1 MGSLSEAATREEA
14 FSEERIE
21 QYAAHLAALL
31 ALRPRMRRAR
41 SLVPEIRRNSRTLFD
56 AYLSLVE
63 AIREKQP
70 VSPAAE
76 WFVDNFHII
85 ENQLRDIR
93 RDLPEGYYRGLPQL
107 LSGALEGYPRVY
119 AIASAIVSHT
129 DCRLDLATVQRFLIA
144 FQSVARLEI
153 SEIWALAI
161 TLRIVLIQELAPLA
175 SRIVA
180 ARESRRQADV
190 LADRILEYVSEPE
203 PEPKEVVRILERELG
218 EPKDFDRA
226 FVVQLIQRLRDQDPN
241 VWPAIEWLERQLAT
255 LSTSSERVTHLEHR
269 AQAAAQVTVGN
280 IISSMRMLS
289 IMDWREL
296 FENVSETNRI
306 LLGDPS
312 GAFPAMDFATR
323 DRYRHAVER
332 IAKRSK
338 LSESEVAEK
347 LVETSSRAPEGS
359 TARHVGYYLIDRG
372 KREFEE
378 LCGYRP
384 RGGERGLRLIRNYP
398 TFFYLGLVALSVS
411 VFLTFVLAYA
421 RELGASPAA
430 LVLFGFLSI
439 FPASELA
446 LSLLNHYV
454 HFFVPPSLPPRMETE
469 KGVPTSARTMIMIP
483 TLFTKESVVRELLER
498 LEVHWLANP
507 DPTFLLAL
515 LGDYADADSETM
527 PDDAALLGVAQAGID
542 DLNARYPAPDGPR
555 FHLFHRRR
563 QWNASEGRW
572 IGWERKRGKI
582 LEFNRLIRGAEDTS
596 YFHRTAEPALLA
608 KVAYV
613 ITLDSDTQL
622 PRDAARRLIGMILH
636 PLNQPRYDAKR
647 ERVTAGYGILQPRIS
662 ITASSAFASRFARVS
677 SGNIGLDPYTTA
689 VSDVYQDVFG
699 EGSFTG
705 KGLYVVDAFE
715 LALADRVP
723 ENAILSHD
731 LFEGSYARSA
741 LVTDVEFFDDYPA
754 DYDTFLKRLHRW
766 TRGDWQIMPW
776 LFPRAPV
783 AGGGKARNP
792 LSLLSRWKIFDN
804 LRRSLVA
811 PATLAWLLL
820 AWTVMPGDPTI
831 WTSAILLMF
840 LFPVYSTLATGNW
853 LRRGGITWKAH
864 IFGGLH
870 DTRIKLGQIFLTLA
884 YLPEHAWTQLDA
896 IVRVFYRLFVSR
908 RKLLE
913 WVSFAQVSSQERG
926 ELGPR
931 DFFAPGPIL
940 SVFFSGLIIALRH
953 EALPI
958 ALPFLIAWVANP
970 FLKVWL
976 RGRAPDRKRPLEERD
991 RREFRMYARSTWRF
1005 FESFVGE
1012 SGNWL
1017 APDNFQEDPAPVV
1030 AHRTSPTNIGL
1041 QLLSSASAYDLGY
1054 VGRRD
1059 FLERTEWTFATLA
1072 KLERMH
1078 GHFFNWYDTQSLAPL
1093 RPQYISTVDS
1103 GNIAAHLIAFKQFLL
1118 GFSREARPAARVREG
1133 LLDVLHSVREELALI
1148 IDADSGEK
1156 LSVEA
1161 ELVRVRAA
1169 AFDSAAESLEV
1180 CAALQRQLEELA
1192 SEITRRAEGAAAIA
1206 QEFEGIREWIAAA
1219 CGQVAQIMRDTV
1231 EGPPENEGER
1241 VAALVAQCDRLVDEM
1256 DFRFLYD
1263 EQRKLFSI
1271 GFNVTDHRRDNSY
1284 YDLLASEA
1292 RLTSFLAIAKGDVPQ
1307 EHWFRLGRQMAA
1319 LRRGRAL
1326 IAWTATMFEY
1336 LMPLLVMRRNPG
1348 SLLDQTYEAIVRR
1361 QIEYGNE
1368 KGVPWGVSESG
1379 YHARDL
1385 NMNYQYGP
1393 FGIPGL
1399 GLKRGLSEELV
1410 ISPYS
1415 TMLAALVDSRSA
1427 LENLRRLRQMG
1438 AYSCYGFYEA
1448 IDYTAERL
1456 PKGRTRVILRSYM
1469 AHHQGMSLV
1478 ALDNLL
1484 HGFAHQERFHA
1495 DPLIQATELLLQE
1508 KMPQAV
1514 PLVRPRAEEVRITGH
1529 LYTAVDGAPR
1539 AYSDVN
1545 LNRPRTQLLSNGNY
1559 CVMVTSSGSG
1569 FSRCGKFAITRW
1581 REDPTRDHWGSFL
1594 YIRNLKTGRIWSAA
1608 HQPIA
1613 TEPHFFEASL
1623 NEDKVEFTRKDGR
1636 TTTRTEV
1643 IVSPEDNVELRR
1655 VTLTNESS
1663 EERDFDVTSFME
1675 ILLAK
1680 PADDQAHPAFSNLFV
1695 QTEFVAEDGALL
1707 ATRRPR
1713 ASHESQLWA
1722 FHLVVSDGKS
1732 VGALEYETDRSKF
1745 VGRGRGPSNPAAA
1758 GARLSGS
1765 VGPVLDPIFALR
1777 KTVRLPA
1784 RSRVSVTFATGLANS
1799 RAEALNL
1806 IGKYRSMHAFARE
1819 AEFAWTQSRVQLRH
1833 LNVSTAKAHL
1843 YQKLGGRILYL
1854 DSALR
1859 PSSHALSRNARMQS
1873 NLWAYGISGDVPIVL
1888 VQIHD
1893 EKDMPM
1899 VRELLHA
1906 HEYLRLKGLAF
1917 DLVVLNER
1925 ATSYIQSL
1933 QEEILRQV
1941 RMSGSHAQL
1950 DKSGG
1955 VFARRSDLMPKEDV
1969 VLLRSSAR
1977 MVLNANLG
1985 PLEDLLKLRKATR
1998 ELPDEFVA
2006 PTTKRTLPAIE
2017 FSPPAL
2023 EFFNGLGGFASDTR
2037 EYVIV
2042 LNRGQWTPAPWVN
2055 VVANDRDFGFVVSES
2070 GGGYVWSVNSR
2081 ENRLT
2086 PWSNDPVS
2094 DPVGEAIYL
2103 RDDETGEFWS
2113 PTPLPIREP
2122 EPYVIRHGQG
2132 YTRFEHTSHA
2142 IEQSLDVFVALD
2154 AGVKFSRIRLRNLGT
2169 TARTISVFSY
2179 VEWVLGVYRSASAP
2193 FVIPELDAET
2203 GALIA
2208 RNPYNNEFASRVAFA
2223 DISEADRSY
2232 TCDRQEFIGRNRGP
2246 ANPAAL
2252 GRMSLSGSAGAG
2264 LDPCAAFHTS
2274 ITLEPGEE
2282 RFVVVTLGQ
2291 AESIEAARVL
2301 VRKYRE
2307 LAEVDAAYAAV
2318 GKFWEETLGTVT
2330 ISTPDRAM
2338 NALVNR
2344 WVLYQTL
2351 ACRIW
2356 ARTGFYQSGGA
2367 YGFRD
2372 QLQDV
2377 MALVYS
2383 RPEITRAQILRA
2395 AARQFKEGDVQHWWH
2410 PPTGR
2415 GVRTHFSDDLLW
2427 LPYVVSFYIRVT
2439 GDRAILEEDVPFI
2452 EAPILAPGQED
2463 SYTHPTVS
2471 KESATLREH
2480 CARALDRSLKV
2491 GAHGLPLMGSG
2502 DWNDGMNRVGHEGKG
2517 ESVWVAWFLHSTLEQ
2532 FLEVGEPDSD
2542 RVSAYRAH
2550 LAHLKTAIEENAW
2563 DGEWYRRAYF
2573 DDGSPL
2579 GSSLNEECKIDA
2591 IAQSWSVIS
2600 GAGNPER
2607 ARIAMKAAE
2616 ENLIDRKNRIIQLF
2630 TPPFNKTSLDPGYI
2644 KGYLPGVRENGGQ
2657 YTHAAIWTMIAF
2669 AELGEGEK
2677 AAELYAMLNPINHA
2691 STPANAARYKV
2702 EPYVVAA
2709 DIYGVS
2715 PHIGRGGWTW
2725 YTGSA
2730 SWMYRSAIE
2739 SILGF
2744 EVRGDR
2750 FRVRPRIPAEWPE
2763 FRIVYRYQSSRYAIT
2778 VTREATGREVPSGEW
2793 IPLVGDGKDHLVRIL
2808 LDPK

>member
-1 MGSLSEAATREEA
+1 VSEAFVWHEEA
-14 FSEERIE
+14 VGPERLE

-31 ALRPRMRRAR
+31 SLRPRMKRAR
-41 SLVPEIRRNSRTLFD
+41 SLVPEIRRNTRTLFD
-56 AYLSLVE
+56 AYIELVE
-63 AIREKQP
+63 AIREKHP

-107 LSGALEGYPRVY
+107 LSGTLEGYPRVY
-119 AIASAIVSHT
+119 AIASAIAAHT
-129 DCRLDLATVQRFLIA
+129 DCRLDLASIQRFLIA

-153 SEIWALAI
+153 SEIWALSI

-175 SRIVA
+175 SRIVE
-180 ARESRRQADV
+180 ARESRRRADS
-190 LADRILEYVSEPE
+190 LADRILSYVSSPDAE
-203 PEPKEVVRILERELG
+203 ERELIRMLTNELG
-218 EPKDFDRA
+218 SAKEFDRA
-226 FVVQLIQRLRDQDPN
+226 CVVQLIQRLRDQDPN
-241 VWPAIEWLERQLAT
+241 VWPAFDWLEHQLGT
-255 LSTSSERVTHLEHR
+255 LSTSAERVTQLEHR

-280 IISSMRMLS
+280 IINSMRMLS

-296 FENVSETNRI
+296 FENVSETHRI
-306 LLGDPS
+306 LALDPA
-312 GAFPAMDFATR
+312 GAYAAMDFATR

-338 LSESEVAEK
+338 LSESAVAEK
-347 LVETSSRAPEGS
+347 LIEVASHAPEGS
-359 TARHVGYYLIDRG
+359 LARHVGYHLIDRG
-372 KREFEE
+372 KRDFDR

-384 RGGERGLRLIRNYP
+384 RYRERAVRFIRNYP
-398 TFFYLGLVALSVS
+398 TFFYLGLLTVFTSV
-411 VFLTFVLAYA
+411 LLAFTLFSA
-421 RELGASPAA
+421 ASSGASVAV
-430 LVLFGFLSI
+430 LILFGIVSI
-439 FPASELA
+439 FPASEFA

-454 HFFVPPSLPPRMETE
+454 HFFVPPSLLPRMETE
-469 KGVPTSARTMIMIP
+469 RGVPTKARTMIMIP
-483 TLFTKESVVRELLER
+483 TLFTKESVVRELVER

-507 DPTFLLAL
+507 DPSFLFAL
-515 LGDYADADSETM
+515 LGDYGDADRETL
-527 PDDAALLGVAQAGID
+527 PEDEALLKIAQAGID
-542 DLNARYPAPDGPR
+542 DLNSRYPHPDGPR
-555 FHLFHRRR
+555 FHLFLRKRL
-563 QWNASEGRW
+563 WNSSEEKW

-582 LEFNRLIRGAEDTS
+582 LEFNRLIRGATDTS
-596 YFHRTAEPALLA
+596 YIHRTAEPGLLA
-608 KVAYV
+608 KIEYV

-622 PRDAARRLIGMILH
+622 PRDVARKLLGAILH
-636 PLNQPRYDAKR
+636 PLNRPQFDAKR
-647 ERVTAGYGILQPRIS
+647 ECVTQGYGILQPRIS
-662 ITASSAFASRFARVS
+662 ITASSALASRFAQIS

-741 LVTDVEFFDDYPA
+741 LVTDVELFDDYPA

-766 TRGDWQIMPW
+766 TRGDWQIAPW
-776 LFPRAPV
+776 IFGRVPV

-811 PATLAWLLL
+811 PATLLWLLL
-820 AWTVMPGDPTI
+820 AWTVMPGTPAL
-831 WTSAILLMF
+831 WTAGILLVF

-853 LRRGGITWKAH
+853 LRRGTITWNAH
-864 IFGGLH
+864 ILGGIH
-870 DTRIKLGQIFLTLA
+870 DTRIKLAQIFVTLA
-884 YLPEHAWTQLDA
+884 YLPEHAWTQVDA
-896 IVRVFYRLFVSR
+896 ITRVFYRLCVSR
-908 RKLLE
+908 KKLLE
-913 WVSFAQVSSQERG
+913 WVSFAQVSSQARG
-926 ELGPR
+926 VLSAR
-931 DFFAPGPIL
+931 DFFSPGPALAIA
-940 SVFFSGLIIALRH
+940 FSGILVALRA
-953 EALPI
+953 EAMPV
-958 ALPFLIAWVANP
+958 AFFFLVVWVANP
-970 FLKVWL
+970 FLKFWL
-976 RGRAPDRKRPLEERD
+976 RERSAERKRPLETAD
-991 RREFRMYARSTWRF
+991 RREFRLYARSTWRF
-1005 FESFVGE
+1005 FESFVGDV
-1012 SGNWL
+1012 GNWL
-1017 APDNFQEDPAPVV
+1017 APDNFQENPNPVV
-1030 AHRTSPTNIGL
+1030 AHRTSPTNVGL
-1041 QLLSSASAYDLGY
+1041 QLLASASAYDFGFL
-1054 VGRRD
+1054 GRRAL
-1059 FLERTEWTFATLA
+1059 LERTEKTFATLG

-1078 GHFFNWYDTQSLAPL
+1078 GHFFNWYDTQSLEPL
-1093 RPQYISTVDS
+1093 RPQYVSTVDS
-1103 GNIAAHLIAFKQFLL
+1103 GNIGAHLIAFKQFLL
-1118 GFSREARPAARVREG
+1118 AYANAIPSPERVREG
-1133 LLDVLHSVREELALI
+1133 LLDVLLSVREELALVPGGGGALS
-1148 IDADSGEK
+1148 IDGEI
-1156 LSVEA
+1156 
-1161 ELVRVRAA
+1161 VRVRAA
-1169 AFDSAAESLEV
+1169 SFDGRDEVSEV
-1180 CAALQRQLEELA
+1180 CRAVLHRFSELEDEL
-1192 SEITRRAEGAAAIA
+1192 RRVSSGTPGAEPAY
-1206 QEFEGIREWIAAA
+1206 QTLREWITAA
-1219 CGQVAQIMRDTV
+1219 VAQTSQFLEDA
-1231 EGPPENEGER
+1231 EQGEPEDLSAR
-1241 VAALVAQCDRLVDEM
+1241 VSALVSRCDRFVEEM

-1319 LRRGRAL
+1319 LNRGGRAL

-1336 LMPLLVMRRNPG
+1336 LMPLLVMRRHPN
-1348 SLLDQTYEAIVRR
+1348 SLLDQTCEAIVRR
-1361 QIEYGNE
+1361 QIEYGDE

-1385 NMNYQYGP
+1385 NLNYQYGP

-1415 TMLAALVDSRSA
+1415 TMLAALVDPLSA
-1427 LENLRRLRQMG
+1427 LENLRRLRKMG
-1438 AYSCYGFYEA
+1438 AYSRFGFYEA

-1456 PKGRTRVILRSYM
+1456 PKGRTRVILHSYM

-1484 HGFAHQERFHA
+1484 HDFAMQERFHA
-1495 DPLIQATELLLQE
+1495 DPLVQATELLLQE

-1514 PLVRPRAEEVRITGH
+1514 PLVRPRAEEVQISGH

-1539 AYSDVN
+1539 AYSDVH
-1545 LNRPRTQLLSNGNY
+1545 LTRPRSQLLSNGNY
-1559 CVMVTSSGSG
+1559 CVMVTSSGAG
-1569 FSRCGKFAITRW
+1569 YSRCGKFAITRW
-1581 REDPTRDHWGSFL
+1581 REDSTRDNWGSFL
-1594 YIRNLKTGRIWSAA
+1594 YIRNLKTGRLWSAA

-1613 TEPHFFEASL
+1613 TAPHFFEASL
-1623 NEDKVEFTRKDGR
+1623 NEEKVEFTRKDGR

-1655 VTLTNESS
+1655 VTLTNESP
-1663 EERDFDVTSFME
+1663 EARDFEVTSFME
-1675 ILLAK
+1675 IVLAK

-1713 ASHESQLWA
+1713 AGNEAQPWA
-1722 FHLVVSDGKS
+1722 FHLAVSDADPSGH
-1732 VGALEYETDRSKF
+1732 VEYETDRARF
-1745 VGRGRGPSNPAAA
+1745 LGRGRSPAQPASLTE
-1758 GARLSGS
+1758 RLSGT
-1765 VGPVLDPIFALR
+1765 VGSVLDPVFALR
-1777 KTVRLPA
+1777 KTVRLAPH
-1784 RSRVSVTFATGLANS
+1784 SRISVTFVTGLANS
-1799 RAEALNL
+1799 RAEAMNL
-1806 IGKYRSMHAFARE
+1806 IGKYRSTYTFARE

-1859 PSSHALSRNARMQS
+1859 PSSHSLSQNSRMQS
-1873 NLWAYGISGDVPIVL
+1873 NLWTYGISGDLPIVL
-1888 VQIHD
+1888 VQIVD

-1906 HEYLRLKGLAF
+1906 HEYLRLKGLVF
-1917 DLVVLNER
+1917 DLVILNER
-1925 ATSYIQSL
+1925 SASYIQSL

-1941 RMSGSHAQL
+1941 RMSGSHALL
-1950 DKSGG
+1950 DKAGG
-1955 VFARRSDLMPKEDV
+1955 VFARRVDLMPKEDV
-1969 VLLRSSAR
+1969 TLLRAAAR
-1977 MVLNANLG
+1977 LVLNANLG
-1985 PLEDLLKLRKATR
+1985 PLEELLKLRKASR
-1998 ELPDEFVA
+1998 ELPENLEPSGPRKVQPA
-2006 PTTKRTLPAIE
+2006 PEI
-2017 FSPPAL
+2017 SPPAL
-2023 EFFNGLGGFASDTR
+2023 EFFNGLGGFADTR

-2042 LNRGQWTPAPWVN
+2042 LHRGQWTPAPWVN
-2055 VVANDRDFGFVVSES
+2055 VVANDLDFGFVISES
-2070 GGGYVWSVNSR
+2070 GAGYTWSVNSR

-2086 PWSNDPVS
+2086 PWSNDPVT

-2113 PTPLPIREP
+2113 PTPLPIRES
-2122 EPYVIRHGQG
+2122 EPYIVRHGQG
-2132 YTRFEHTSHA
+2132 YSRFEHTSHG

-2154 AGVKFSRIRLRNLGT
+2154 ASVKMNRLRLRNTGT
-2169 TARTISVFSY
+2169 SSRTISVFSY
-2179 VEWVLGVYRSASAP
+2179 VEWVLGVYRAASAP
-2193 FVIPELDAET
+2193 YVIGEVDMDT

-2208 RNPYNNEFASRVAFA
+2208 RNPYNNEFAGRIAFA
-2223 DISEADRSY
+2223 DISAMDRTH
-2232 TCDRQEFIGRNRGP
+2232 TCDRQEFFGRNRTT

-2252 GRMSLSGSAGAG
+2252 ERVGLSGSVGAG
-2264 LDPCAAFHTS
+2264 LDPCAAFHTTIS
-2274 ITLEPGEE
+2274 LAPGEE
-2282 RFVVVTLGQ
+2282 RTLVITLGQ
-2291 AESIEAARVL
+2291 AESIDAVRAL
-2301 VRKYRE
+2301 VRRFRDPR
-2307 LAEVDAAYAAV
+2307 AVDAAYVAV
-2318 GKFWEETLGTVT
+2318 GKFWEKTLSTIT

-2377 MALVYS
+2377 MALAYS

-2427 LPYVVSFYIRVT
+2427 LPYVTSFYIQIT
-2439 GDRAILEEDVPFI
+2439 GDRGILEEIVPFI
-2452 EAPILAPGQED
+2452 EAPLLAPGQED
-2463 SYTHPTVS
+2463 SYTHPTIS
-2471 KESATLREH
+2471 SESATLREH
-2480 CARALDRSLKV
+2480 CARAIDRSLKV

-2502 DWNDGMNRVGHEGKG
+2502 DWNDGMNRVGHEGRG
-2517 ESVWVAWFLHSTLEQ
+2517 ESVWVAWFLHSTIEQ
-2532 FLEVGEPDSD
+2532 FLRSGEPEPE
-2542 RVSAYRAH
+2542 RVIAYREH
-2550 LAHLKTAIEENAW
+2550 LVKLKAAIEENAW
-2563 DGEWYRRAYF
+2563 DGGWYRRAYF
-2573 DDGSPL
+2573 DDGTPL
-2579 GSSLNEECKIDA
+2579 GSSANEECRIDA
-2591 IAQSWSVIS
+2591 IAQSWSVLS
-2600 GAGNPER
+2600 GAGDPER
-2607 ARIAMKAAE
+2607 ARQAMAAVE

-2630 TPPFNKTSLDPGYI
+2630 TPPFDRTLLDPGYI

-2657 YTHAAIWTMIAF
+2657 YTHAAIWTMMAF
-2669 AELGEGEK
+2669 AELGEGDK
-2677 AAELYAMLNPINHA
+2677 AAELYAILNPINHA
-2691 STPANAARYKV
+2691 NTPSKVARYKA

-2709 DIYGVS
+2709 DIYGCS
-2715 PHIGRGGWTW
+2715 PHTGRGGWTW

-2744 EVRGDR
+2744 EVQGDR
-2750 FRVRPRIPAEWPE
+2750 FRMRPKIPAQWSE
-2763 FRIVYRYQSSRYAIT
+2763 FSIRYRYGESTYAIK
-2778 VTREATGREVPSGEW
+2778 VMRGAAEGAVPAGEW
-2793 IPLVGDGKDHLVRIL
+2793 VPLVDDGQEHAVRISL
-2808 LDPK
+2808 